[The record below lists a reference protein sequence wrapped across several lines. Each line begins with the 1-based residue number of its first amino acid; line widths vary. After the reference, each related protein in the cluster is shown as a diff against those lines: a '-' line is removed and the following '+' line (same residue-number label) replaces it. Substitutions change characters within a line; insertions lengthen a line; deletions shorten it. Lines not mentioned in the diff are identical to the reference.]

1 MDGFGV
7 LFVLFVLLA
16 LAAPLVLYALV
27 RSETSDRETMDRS
40 EAQARAREEYE
51 RARDRRD

>member
-1 MDGFGV
+1 MDGVGA

-16 LAAPLVLYALV
+16 VAAPLVLYALV
-27 RSETSDRETMDRS
+27 QSETSDRETMDRS

-51 RARDRRD
+51 RERERRG